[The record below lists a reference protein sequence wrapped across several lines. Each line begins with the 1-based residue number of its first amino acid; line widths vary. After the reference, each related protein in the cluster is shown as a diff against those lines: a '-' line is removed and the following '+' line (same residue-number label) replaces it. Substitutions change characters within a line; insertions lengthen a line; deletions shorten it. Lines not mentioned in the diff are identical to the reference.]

1 MCVDHVTPCDSAVGS
16 CDPRG
21 TVPCDSAVESCD
33 PGGLCHVTVQ
43 WNHVILGG
51 LCHVT
56 VQWDHVILGGLCHVT
71 VQWDHVILGGTAPC
85 DSAVRSC
92 GPGRTHL
99 GFSSVTWLRRKL
111 LASVMVVP
119 WDELED
125 VEEEAR

>member
-1 MCVDHVTPCDSAVGS
+1 MIPRVTVTCDSAVGS
-16 CDPRG
+16 CDPGG
-21 TVPCDSAVESCD
+21 TV
-33 PGGLCHVTVQ
+33 T
-43 WNHVILGG
+43 
-51 LCHVT
+51 
-56 VQWDHVILGGLCHVT
+56 
-71 VQWDHVILGGTAPC
+71 C

-92 GPGRTHL
+92 DPGGTVTCDSAVRSCDPGGTNL